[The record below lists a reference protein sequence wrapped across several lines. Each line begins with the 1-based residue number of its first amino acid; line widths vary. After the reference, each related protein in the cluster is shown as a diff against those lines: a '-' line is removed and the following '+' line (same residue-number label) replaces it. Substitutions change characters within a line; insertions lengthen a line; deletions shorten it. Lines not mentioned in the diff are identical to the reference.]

1 VYCNGVFHH
10 IPLAERDAA
19 VDYIYRSLRPG
30 GLFSLW
36 ENNPWNPG
44 TRYVMAQ
51 LVFDRDAIRL
61 TAAESMKRARQRGF
75 AVISVDYRFFFPR
88 FLAGLRFLE
97 PQLAG
102 VPLGAQYQV
111 LCRKTTQ

>member
-1 VYCNGVFHH
+1 
-10 IPLAERDAA
+10 
-19 VDYIYRSLRPG
+19 
-30 GLFSLW
+30 
-36 ENNPWNPG
+36 
-44 TRYVMAQ
+44 
-51 LVFDRDAIRL
+51 
-61 TAAESMKRARQRGF
+61 MKRARQRGF

>member
-1 VYCNGVFHH
+1 
-10 IPLAERDAA
+10 
-19 VDYIYRSLRPG
+19 
-30 GLFSLW
+30 
-36 ENNPWNPG
+36 
-44 TRYVMAQ
+44 MAQ
-51 LVFDRDAIRL
+51 CIFDRDAIRL